1 MRGRNRRNGILAG
14 DNAFLIKLSM
24 KNSLMGMNAGRMSLN
39 QARSLS
45 NCNEKCFLEEVAMY
59 KKILVPLDG
68 SHRSEKILPH
78 VEELAERYGAKV
90 IFLRVVRYP
99 PLNAYNGM
107 DFDAYNK
114 NCDAA
119 MESARSALNLLTGEF
134 REKGINAEFRVTGGP
149 IVREIVDMAASEDVD
164 LITISSH
171 GRSGLSRVFYGSVAA
186 GVLHQIDRPIL
197 IIRSLGSK

>member
-1 MRGRNRRNGILAG
+1 
-14 DNAFLIKLSM
+14 
-24 KNSLMGMNAGRMSLN
+24 
-39 QARSLS
+39 
-45 NCNEKCFLEEVAMY
+45 MY

-90 IFLRVVRYP
+90 IFMRVVRLP
-99 PLNAYNGM
+99 QLNAYNGM
-107 DFDAYNK
+107 DFDAFNE

-119 MESARSALNLLTGEF
+119 MERARSQLNLLAGEF
-134 REKGINAEFRVTGGP
+134 REKGIDAEVRVTAGP
-149 IVREIVDMAASEDVD
+149 IVRIIADMAVSEDVD
-164 LITISSH
+164 LVTMSSH

-197 IIRSLGSK
+197 MIRSLGSQ